1 MKSTTAAAAL
11 LLAGSAPLA
20 SALRKGFNIGAQNA
34 DGTCKSQAQWAQDF
48 KGMKNLPGNFKD
60 VRVYAASDCNTLEL
74 AVPAAKDAGVQLL
87 VGIWTEDD
95 AHYSAEKA
103 ALEAAITKYG
113 VDWISAVSVGS
124 EDLYRGD
131 TNAGR
136 LAEQVYDV
144 RGMISQDKYGGKGIW
159 VGHVDTYNAWNASS
173 ADLINAVD
181 FVGVDAYPYWQGVT
195 PDQGQSTFQKA
206 IDETLGFIN
215 QYNPAAKLWITETGW
230 PTAGPNFGNSVA
242 NKANAKTFWDAVLCK
257 YASQYS
263 IWWYTLH
270 DTSTEAQDFG
280 VVDDNFGA
288 LFDLN
293 CPSS

>member
-1 MKSTTAAAAL
+1 MKLTNAAVV
-11 LLAGSAPLA
+11 LAGAAPLA
-20 SALRKGFNIGAQNA
+20 SAFRKGFNIGAQKA
-34 DGTCKSQAQWAQDF
+34 DGSCKTQADWAWNF
-48 KGMKNLPGNFKD
+48 KAMQGLAGNFKD

-113 VDWISAVSVGS
+113 VSWISAVSVGS

-173 ADLINAVD
+173 ADLIKAVD
-181 FVGVDAYPYWQGVT
+181 FVGMDAYPYWQGVT
-195 PDQGQSTFQKA
+195 VDQATQTFQDA
-206 IDETLGFIN
+206 LDTTQGFIN
-215 QYNPAAKLWITETGW
+215 QYNSNAKLWITETGW
-230 PTAGPNFGNSVA
+230 PVDGPDFGNS
-242 NKANAKTFWDAVLCK
+242 KAEVSSAKSFWDQVLCRFADS
-257 YASQYS
+257 YAT
-263 IWWYTLH
+263 WWYTLH
-270 DTSTEAQDFG
+270 DTSTEAQNFG
-280 VVDDNFGA
+280 VLDDNFSP
-288 LFDLN
+288 LFDLS
-293 CPSS
+293 CPAS